1 MELNQIPQ
9 EQLDIFT
16 LTQMI
21 NAHDMTYV
29 FSDDSTKYRKGDQEN
44 TRINQLAQSVDRK
57 VFVELWN
64 ARVDQTIAQS
74 FRKEFYIK

>member
-1 MELNQIPQ
+1 MELNSIPKAD
-9 EQLDIFT
+9 LNVFN
-16 LTQMI
+16 LMSMI
-21 NAHDMTYV
+21 NSHDMTYV

-44 TRINQLAQSVDRK
+44 ARINKLAEEVDRK

-74 FRKEFYIK
+74 FRHEFYIK